1 MEKTGF
7 IKNGIFHFTKDE
19 KECAADI
26 SSKAL
31 KILDFEEGKEIKCIG
46 FFYI

>member
-7 IKNGIFHFTKDE
+7 IKNNIFHFTMGE

-26 SSKAL
+26 YPREL
-31 KILDFEEGKEIKCIG
+31 QNLDFEEDKEIKCIG